1 MDDLPDDLQTRLAY
15 RIAYDE
21 AARLAEIARFDHG
34 YGRDFA
40 ARPGDQVEAIEREVT
55 SRMRPGGKKPEVVN
69 LAVEDALGNRKKR
82 W

>member
-1 MDDLPDDLQTRLAY
+1 MDDLPDDFQSRLAY
-15 RIAYDE
+15 RIAFGE

-40 ARPGDQVEAIEREVT
+40 ARVGDQTEAIEREVI
-55 SRMRPGGKKPEVVN
+55 RRLGARINPEVVR
-69 LAVEDALGNRKKR
+69 LAVEDAQENRRPR